1 MAKTDWAQLNAEF
14 LQEHEATGISAKDW
28 CDSRGLNYNSARR
41 YLKSRGQSP
50 AQPDKSRVA
59 AQSAHSE
66 VRKTTQSAQSA
77 QTKGNEA
84 KAKGGERRGEKS
96 SASTYT
102 PASLDQN
109 SKTNSGRQ
117 PDGRFDKGNRESVGN
132 QGNQNPPNKW
142 QPGDRPAL
150 THGGYAK
157 FLDAEELFDQA
168 RELQLRD
175 ELDFTRARV
184 ISVTKLLKGLQQ
196 DLVTASE
203 MTDNAARTAH
213 ASGLCIVADAD
224 TGYGNA
230 MNVRRTVRDYTQPR
244 PRGKKLARRLRTALI
259 DDYVRR
265 DKQSRDY
272 PKKKRVEPPG
282 SPRIQT
288 ATPAQRRLA
297 LTLRREQIE
306 KGLTA

>member
-66 VRKTTQSAQSA
+66 VRNTAQSAQSA

-84 KAKGGERRGEKS
+84 KAKGGERREEKS
-96 SASTYT
+96 SSSTQI
-102 PASLDQN
+102 PDDSGQAPKN
-109 SKTNSGRQ
+109 NMGSGR
-117 PDGRFDKGNRESVGN
+117 DGSGRFTEGHKESVGN
-132 QGNQNPPNKW
+132 SGNPNPPANIK
-142 QPGDRPAL
+142 PGMQIAK
-150 THGGYAK
+150 THGGYAQ

-196 DLVTASE
+196 DLVNASE
-203 MTDNAARTAH
+203 MTDRIALYDKILKAEQALDRNIQRIESIERTLSALRIDEVSVPKIEEDTRRIRAAARKLTAE
-213 ASGLCIVADAD
+213 AD
-224 TGYGNA
+224 
-230 MNVRRTVRDYTQPR
+230 
-244 PRGKKLARRLRTALI
+244 RLEK
-259 DDYVRR
+259 DG
-265 DKQSRDY
+265 
-272 PKKKRVEPPG
+272 G
-282 SPRIQT
+282 SE
-288 ATPAQRRLA
+288 ATPVSEMVTELQGMG
-297 LTLRREQIE
+297 TG
-306 KGLTA
+306 GLMS

>member
-66 VRKTTQSAQSA
+66 VRKTAQSAQSA

-84 KAKGGERRGEKS
+84 KAKGGEGRGGRS
-96 SASTYT
+96 SASTRT
-102 PASLDQN
+102 PADSAQN
-109 SKTNSGRQ
+109 PKTNGRDSSGR
-117 PDGRFDKGNRESVGN
+117 FTEGNPGN
-132 QGNQNPPNKW
+132 PNPVTKW
-142 QPGDRPAL
+142 KPGDRPAL

-196 DLVTASE
+196 DLVTASDMADRIALYDKILKAE
-203 MTDNAARTAH
+203 QALDRNIQRIESIERTLSALRIDEVSVPKIEEDTRRIRAAARKLTAE
-213 ASGLCIVADAD
+213 AD
-224 TGYGNA
+224 
-230 MNVRRTVRDYTQPR
+230 
-244 PRGKKLARRLRTALI
+244 RLEK
-259 DDYVRR
+259 DG
-265 DKQSRDY
+265 
-272 PKKKRVEPPG
+272 G
-282 SPRIQT
+282 SE
-288 ATPAQRRLA
+288 ATPVSEMVSELHDMG
-297 LTLRREQIE
+297 TG
-306 KGLTA
+306 GLMS

>member
-66 VRKTTQSAQSA
+66 VRKTAQSAQSA
-77 QTKGNEA
+77 QTKENEA

-96 SASTYT
+96 SSSTQI
-102 PASLDQN
+102 PDDSGQAPKN
-109 SKTNSGRQ
+109 NMGSGR
-117 PDGRFDKGNRESVGN
+117 DGSGRFTEGHKESVGN
-132 QGNQNPPNKW
+132 SGNPNPPANIK
-142 QPGDRPAL
+142 PGMQIAK

-157 FLDAEELFDQA
+157 YLDAEELFDQA

-203 MTDNAARTAH
+203 MTDRIALYDKILKAEQALDRNIQRIESIERTLSALRIDEVSVPKIEEDTRRIRAAARKLTAE
-213 ASGLCIVADAD
+213 AD
-224 TGYGNA
+224 
-230 MNVRRTVRDYTQPR
+230 
-244 PRGKKLARRLRTALI
+244 RLEK
-259 DDYVRR
+259 DG
-265 DKQSRDY
+265 
-272 PKKKRVEPPG
+272 G
-282 SPRIQT
+282 SE
-288 ATPAQRRLA
+288 ATPVSEMVSELHDMG
-297 LTLRREQIE
+297 TG
-306 KGLTA
+306 GLMS

>member
-66 VRKTTQSAQSA
+66 VRKTAQSAQSA
-77 QTKGNEA
+77 QNKGNEA
-84 KAKGGERRGEKS
+84 KARGGEREGEKS
-96 SASTYT
+96 SSSTQSQ
-102 PASLDQN
+102 PEADQN
-109 SKTNSGRQ
+109 PKTNGRDSSGR
-117 PDGRFDKGNRESVGN
+117 FTEGNPGN
-132 QGNQNPPNKW
+132 PNPVTKW
-142 QPGDRPAL
+142 KPGDRPAL

-203 MTDNAARTAH
+203 MTDRIALYDKILKAEQALDRNIQRIESIERTLSALRIDEVSVPKIEEDTRRIRAAAR
-213 ASGLCIVADAD
+213 
-224 TGYGNA
+224 
-230 MNVRRTVRDYTQPR
+230 
-244 PRGKKLARRLRTALI
+244 K
-259 DDYVRR
+259 
-265 DKQSRDY
+265 
-272 PKKKRVEPPG
+272 
-282 SPRIQT
+282 
-288 ATPAQRRLA
+288 
-297 LTLRREQIE
+297 
-306 KGLTA
+306 LTAEADRLEKDGGSESTPVSEMVTELQGMGTGGLMSKTR

>member
-66 VRKTTQSAQSA
+66 VRKTAQSAQSAQSA

-84 KAKGGERRGEKS
+84 KAKGGEGREEKS
-96 SASTYT
+96 SASTKSQPEPEQT
-102 PASLDQN
+102 
-109 SKTNSGRQ
+109 SKNKGRDGSGRFVR
-117 PDGRFDKGNRESVGN
+117 GEYEGNP
-132 QGNQNPPNKW
+132 NPPANIK
-142 QPGDRPAL
+142 PGMQIAK

-203 MTDNAARTAH
+203 MTDRIALYDKILKAEQALDRNIQRIESIERTLSALRIDEVSVPKIEEDTRRIRAAARKLTAE
-213 ASGLCIVADAD
+213 AD
-224 TGYGNA
+224 
-230 MNVRRTVRDYTQPR
+230 
-244 PRGKKLARRLRTALI
+244 RLEK
-259 DDYVRR
+259 DG
-265 DKQSRDY
+265 
-272 PKKKRVEPPG
+272 G
-282 SPRIQT
+282 SE
-288 ATPAQRRLA
+288 ATPVSEMVSELHDMG
-297 LTLRREQIE
+297 TG
-306 KGLTA
+306 GLMS

>member
-66 VRKTTQSAQSA
+66 VRKTAQSAQSA
-77 QTKGNEA
+77 QAKGNEA
-84 KAKGGERRGEKS
+84 KAKGGERRGERS
-96 SASTYT
+96 SSSTQSQ
-102 PASLDQN
+102 PEPDQN
-109 SKTNSGRQ
+109 PKTNGRDSSGR
-117 PDGRFDKGNRESVGN
+117 FTEGNPGN
-132 QGNQNPPNKW
+132 PNPVTKW
-142 QPGDRPAL
+142 KPGDRPAL

-196 DLVTASE
+196 DLVTAAE
-203 MTDNAARTAH
+203 M
-213 ASGLCIVADAD
+213 AD
-224 TGYGNA
+224 
-230 MNVRRTVRDYTQPR
+230 
-244 PRGKKLARRLRTALI
+244 
-259 DDYVRR
+259 
-265 DKQSRDY
+265 
-272 PKKKRVEPPG
+272 
-282 SPRIQT
+282 
-288 ATPAQRRLA
+288 RLA
-297 LTLRREQIE
+297 LYDKILKAEQALDRNIQRIESIERTLSALMVDAVNVPKIEEDTRRIRAATR
-306 KGLTA
+306 KLTAEADRLEKDGGSEATPVSEMVIELQGMGTGGLMNR

>member
-50 AQPDKSRVA
+50 AQP
-59 AQSAHSE
+59 AHSE
-66 VRKTTQSAQSA
+66 VRKTAQSAQSA
-77 QTKGNEA
+77 QAKGNEA

-96 SASTYT
+96 SASTRT
-102 PASLDQN
+102 PADSGQN
-109 SKTNSGRQ
+109 PKTNGRDSSGR
-117 PDGRFDKGNRESVGN
+117 FTEGNPGN
-132 QGNQNPPNKW
+132 PNPVTKW
-142 QPGDRPAL
+142 KPGDRPAL

-203 MTDNAARTAH
+203 MTDRIALYDKILKAEQALDRNIQRIESIERTLSALRIDEVSVPKIEEDTRRIRAAARKLTAE
-213 ASGLCIVADAD
+213 AD
-224 TGYGNA
+224 
-230 MNVRRTVRDYTQPR
+230 
-244 PRGKKLARRLRTALI
+244 RLEN
-259 DDYVRR
+259 DG
-265 DKQSRDY
+265 
-272 PKKKRVEPPG
+272 G
-282 SPRIQT
+282 SE
-288 ATPAQRRLA
+288 ATPVSEMVTELQGMG
-297 LTLRREQIE
+297 TG
-306 KGLTA
+306 GLMSGVKF